1 MNDKSPLLC
10 TFALILGGA
19 HVAPAWAADSLD
31 VQLKHCA
38 SVTVAGARLACYDD
52 LASSSGL
59 SPVAPPTAAA
69 SSSAAPRVITSPS
82 GIAAPNAPPPP
93 LETQFGVHNGALEA
107 TLVAPHR
114 EKRLLAVVSTIS
126 NRPRGELVVTL
137 DNGQVWVQLQP
148 TTYPLRPG
156 DHVEIDVGAL
166 GSYVL
171 WCPSSRRSTKVTRIS

>member
-82 GIAAPNAPPPP
+82 GI
-93 LETQFGVHNGALEA
+93 ETQFGVHNGALEA